1 VSLFDISKNNCMQKK
16 KSIFEI
22 NSDLSIAGKLI
33 LPSMSNGFFFVAA
46 VRNKRGIFQFKDGL
60 YPIADN
66 FTLLKVHP
74 DDIDQYCLAA
84 KFDSSKLVLSESDC
98 NLDNATVCRMW
109 KNDVSNCSNSSSFA
123 QMVSY

>member
-1 VSLFDISKNNCMQKK
+1 LYGKEE
-16 KSIFEI
+16 IFFKI
-22 NSDLSIAGKLI
+22 NSDISIAGKLI

-46 VRNKRGIFQFKDGL
+46 VRNKRGIFEFKDGL

-66 FTLLKVHP
+66 FTLLKIQP

-84 KFDSSKLVLSESDC
+84 KFDSSKLVLSMSESDC

-109 KNDVSNCSNSSSFA
+109 KNDVSNCSNSSSFL

>member
-1 VSLFDISKNNCMQKK
+1 MQKK

-46 VRNKRGIFQFKDGL
+46 VRNKRGIFEFKDGL

-84 KFDSSKLVLSESDC
+84 KFDSSKLVLSMSESDC

-109 KNDVSNCSNSSSFA
+109 KNDVSNCSNSSSFV